1 MADRKS
7 LLDDAAFDRIGSKGG
22 AAKKGKGG
30 GDQLKLIVAVALFLV
45 AGGLLGWQFGL
56 FDSFSKGK
64 GGGTQL
70 TQTEVKAK
78 EEQKKVQELQ
88 AANPNNTIGSN

>member
-1 MADRKS
+1 MAERKS
-7 LLDDAAFDRIGSKGG
+7 LLDDAAFDKIGSKGG
-22 AAKKGKGG
+22 AKKSKGG

-56 FDSFSKGK
+56 FDSITAPK
-64 GGGTQL
+64 GGTIQL
-70 TQTEVKAK
+70 TEAEVKAK
-78 EEQKKVQELQ
+78 EDQKKIQEIQ